1 MAVFLL
7 KNEDAQCTRL
17 IEGLTFRHSWEFFSS
32 KNGSECTV
40 RGWWWLAGIFWAQI
54 LNGSLFS
61 KNVFFRFYFNEQ
73 FSRARVTFF
82 DLLEQRD
89 ISIFVF
95 IIMGGNWE
103 KKKVLEHQLSPFVK
117 KIYHTQISKCT
128 ANMEKFTLFCI
139 HIFRVACVG
148 FCF

>member
-7 KNEDAQCTRL
+7 KNEEAQCTRL
-17 IEGLTFRHSWEFFSS
+17 IEGLTFRDSWGIFFS
-32 KNGSECTV
+32 KDGSECTV

-54 LNGSLFS
+54 LNGSLVS

-95 IIMGGNWE
+95 IIMGGN
-103 KKKVLEHQLSPFVK
+103 
-117 KIYHTQISKCT
+117 
-128 ANMEKFTLFCI
+128 
-139 HIFRVACVG
+139 
-148 FCF
+148 

>member
-54 LNGSLFS
+54 LNGFLVS

-95 IIMGGNWE
+95 IIMGGN
-103 KKKVLEHQLSPFVK
+103 
-117 KIYHTQISKCT
+117 
-128 ANMEKFTLFCI
+128 
-139 HIFRVACVG
+139 
-148 FCF
+148 